1 MDSEY
6 IRKHLGKCLAEGLA
20 EVAEQRPVDPI
31 QYLAHWLYRYTSNV
45 EYQEE
50 KKASLA
56 LLEQEQA
63 RARREPLH
71 QEKLREEEQKI
82 NKALEDSKKVSEKPT
97 ECETPAATITEAA
110 QVDKPVK
117 EEKFTTPKPENQ
129 EGTDEHQPEA
139 QKNDREREE
148 QEKADMEPSVDHV
161 KENPEETTNIG
172 RKEVIEGDQE
182 EEKVA
187 DRSESAEPEE
197 TDTMQSPRQDASDL
211 KLNETENLHYEQSAR
226 TFDYPDTEKVM
237 QMKYTLCDGDSGI
250 QREDSDCQ
258 LFRLWMRSC
267 RSQCKKRSG
276 TEWRGALGANV
287 EVHRPDENKRRISK
301 EKKDETERRES
312 DRIIVL
318 YNLIHHFSALHYK
331 VDEEASDKPEDF
343 IQAESASAPQTEDPK
358 TKNTEEE
365 QTTESEQETQNSSSP
380 LHQNQEKADEEEGG
394 TGQPEDSIRAGSA
407 SAPQSEE
414 LQTEATIPN
423 DEKQEHTTDPK
434 QETQKTSSP
443 LPQDQE
449 KEAEGQHVS
458 ETTDSPAP
466 ANRDPEGTVL
476 SDRPEEETEADHT

>member
-1 MDSEY
+1 MHSRYFERNSKKMDSEY

-226 TFDYPDTEKVM
+226 TFDYPDTEKV
-237 QMKYTLCDGDSGI
+237 
-250 QREDSDCQ
+250 
-258 LFRLWMRSC
+258 
-267 RSQCKKRSG
+267 
-276 TEWRGALGANV
+276 
-287 EVHRPDENKRRISK
+287 
-301 EKKDETERRES
+301 
-312 DRIIVL
+312 
-318 YNLIHHFSALHYK
+318 
-331 VDEEASDKPEDF
+331 DEEASDKPEDF